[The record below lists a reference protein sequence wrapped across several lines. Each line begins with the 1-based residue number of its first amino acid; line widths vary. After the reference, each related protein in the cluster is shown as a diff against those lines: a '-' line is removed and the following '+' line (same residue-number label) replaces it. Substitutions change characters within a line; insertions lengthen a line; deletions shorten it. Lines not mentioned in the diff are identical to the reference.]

1 MNKIRIPVCKREDCG
16 DLSYPAY
23 MTDQAAG
30 MDLYAAVEQEK
41 VLPPGGRAR
50 IPTGIFIALPAGVEA
65 QVRARSGL
73 AFKYGIGLVNGPGTI
88 DADYRGEI
96 GVLLINHGPDPF
108 PVRRGDRIAQM
119 VIAPVFQAEWDAV
132 DRLPESE
139 RSSGGFGHTGHAA
152 DSRERVPMQGE
163 LIEAKAKKVVWIF
176 LDVDGV
182 LTDGS
187 IIYDSRGKE
196 LKTFFARDGHGI
208 KLAQRVG
215 IRFALITGRASEIV
229 NLRAAE
235 LGIEEVHQG
244 ALKKI
249 EAYEEITGRLK
260 LSDEE
265 IAYVGDDLIDLPVLR
280 RVGLSAVVADAD
292 PETRGQA
299 DLILTQPGG
308 RGAVREFIEIILK
321 AQDKWREATERYYP

>member
-1 MNKIRIPVCKREDCG
+1 MNKIRIPVCKRKDCN

-23 MTDQAAG
+23 MTTQAAG
-30 MDLYAAVEQEK
+30 MDLFAAVDREEI
-41 VLPPGGRAR
+41 LPPGGRAR
-50 IPTGIFIALPAGVEA
+50 IPTGIFVALPSGVEA
-65 QVRARSGL
+65 QIRARSGL

-96 GVLLINHGPDPF
+96 GILLINHGSDPF
-108 PVRRGDRIAQM
+108 PIHRGDRIAQM
-119 VIAPVFQAEWDAV
+119 VIAPVMQAEWDAV
-132 DRLPESE
+132 EQLPESK

-152 DSRERVPMQGE
+152 DFRKRSPMKGE
-163 LIEAKAKKVVWIF
+163 SINAKAKKIRWIF

-182 LTDGS
+182 LTDGN
-187 IIYDSRGKE
+187 ITYDSRGGE
-196 LKTFFARDGHGI
+196 TKTFYVRDGHGI

-229 NLRAAE
+229 NRRAAE

-244 ALKKI
+244 ALKKL

-299 DLILTQPGG
+299 DLVLTRPGG

-321 AQDKWREATERYYP
+321 AQNKWSEVTERYY